1 MNNADENHS
10 LEAGE
15 IARFLSYIA
24 ILAAS
29 VALYLSA
36 EHIPSSRFEVLG
48 AAAFPR
54 FVFAAIFLIAVI
66 AIVDSLRKIPGHAW
80 GRFGSEVQHWLK
92 TRYLVIVCFVV
103 FAAYLLLVPILG
115 FSIASFAFVFGLQL
129 ILMPRKPLTLLV
141 AVLVALAFSFGL
153 NAMFAEFFN
162 VFLPRGDFLNG

>member
-1 MNNADENHS
+1 MSTSDENHS

-15 IARFLSYIA
+15 IARFLSYVA

-48 AAAFPR
+48 AAAFPK
-54 FVFAAIFLIAVI
+54 FVFAAIILIAII
-66 AIVDSLRKIPGHAW
+66 AIIDSLRKISRTAW
-80 GRFGSEVQHWLK
+80 GQFGGEVLNWLRL
-92 TRYLVIVCFVV
+92 RYLVIICFVV

-129 ILMPRKPLTLLV
+129 ILMPRTPLTLLI

-153 NAMFAEFFN
+153 NALFAEFFN